1 MLRGRFGDTTG
12 RPYLEGRLLIPQFN
26 IDARI
31 SFLVDTGAD
40 SSLIA
45 PADAREMGIDYTKLR
60 KPTESLGMGGFA
72 LSHPVRGSL
81 AFTDPG
87 KFIYVYHLDALDI
100 AAPDPEIE
108 EMPSLLGREILDRW
122 RMTYDPS
129 RKTLSF
135 LVRSADLVLPV

>member
-1 MLRGRFGDTTG
+1 M
-12 RPYLEGRLLIPQFN
+12 EGRLVIPRFN

-45 PADAREMGIDYTKLR
+45 PADAKQMGIDYTKLR
-60 KPTESLGMGGFA
+60 KPVESLGMGGIA

-87 KFIYVYHLDALDI
+87 KFIYVYHLDRLDI

-108 EMPSLLGREILDRW
+108 EMPSLLGREVLDRW
-122 RMTYDPS
+122 RMVYDP
-129 RKTLSF
+129 TNDNLSF
-135 LVRSADLVLPV
+135 IVRSADVVLPV

>member
-1 MLRGRFGDTTG
+1 M
-12 RPYLEGRLLIPQFN
+12 EGRLVIPQFN

-45 PADAREMGIDYTKLR
+45 PADAKQMGIDHTKLGT
-60 KPTESLGMGGFA
+60 PFESLGMGGIA
-72 LSHPVRGSL
+72 LSHTVRGSF

-87 KFIYVYHLDALDI
+87 RFVYIYHLDTLDI
-100 AAPDPEIE
+100 AVPDPEIE

-122 RMTYDPS
+122 RMIYDPS
-129 RKTLSF
+129 RDNLSF
-135 LVRSADLVLPV
+135 IVRSADLVLPI